1 MQAAHKLL
9 RVTGVVLGG
18 LLLSAPAAAYRLGA
32 TAIHHDAGVYIIAFD
47 VHLDADAGRV
57 RELMTDYDHLDRLSN
72 TVISSQILEVLADG
86 SRHIKLDM
94 RACVLFLCKTVRRVQ
109 KVTTLANGDITTS
122 AIPELS
128 DFTRAHEHWRIQGQQ
143 DGTRIH
149 YRAELV
155 PSFFVPPWLGP
166 YLIKQ
171 AIRRELITAAERLE
185 SLAGTKMPASAS
197 IPASI
202 P

>member
-1 MQAAHKLL
+1 MTHYANY
-9 RVTGVVLGG
+9 RVTPVFLFGG
-18 LLLSAPAAAYRLGA
+18 LLLSAPAAAYRLGE
-32 TAIHHDAGVYIIAFD
+32 TAIQHDAGVYTVAFD
-47 VHLDADAGRV
+47 VYLDAHAGRV
-57 RELMTDYDHLDRLSN
+57 RELMTDYDHLNRLSD
-72 TVISSQILEVLADG
+72 TVATSQVLEVLADG

-109 KVTTLANGDITTS
+109 KVTALANGDITTS

-128 DFTRAHEHWRIQGQQ
+128 DFTRAHEYWRIQGQGR
-143 DGTRIH
+143 GTHIA

-171 AIRRELITAAERLE
+171 AIRRELVTAAQRLE
-185 SLAGTKMPASAS
+185 SLAGTGT
-197 IPASI
+197 PASI

>member
-1 MQAAHKLL
+1 MRQVAQKLPL
-9 RVTGVVLGG
+9 VTGVVLGG
-18 LLLSAPAAAYRLGA
+18 LLVSAPATAYRLGE
-32 TAIHHDAGVYIIAFD
+32 TAIQHKAGVYTVAFD

-57 RELMTDYDHLDRLSN
+57 RELMTDYDHLDRLSSIV
-72 TVISSQILEVLADG
+72 TTSQVLEVLADG
-86 SRHIKLDM
+86 SRRIKLDM

-128 DFTRAHEHWRIQGQQ
+128 DFARAHEHWRIQEQHN
-143 DGTRIH
+143 GTRIH

-171 AIRRELITAAERLE
+171 AIRRELVTAAQRLE
-185 SLAGTKMPASAS
+185 SLAATTRPST
-197 IPASI
+197 PVVW
-202 P
+202 

>member
-1 MQAAHKLL
+1 MARYTRYRLTPVFLL
-9 RVTGVVLGG
+9 GS
-18 LLLSAPAAAYRLGA
+18 LLLSAPAMAYRLGE
-32 TAIHHDAGVYIIAFD
+32 TAIYHDAGVYTVAFD

-72 TVISSQILEVLADG
+72 IVTTSQVLEVLADG

-128 DFTRAHEHWRIQGQQ
+128 DFARAHEHWRIQKQPH
-143 DGTRIH
+143 GTRIH

-155 PSFFVPPWLGP
+155 PSFFVPPGLGP

-171 AIRRELITAAERLE
+171 AIRRELVTAAQRLE
-185 SLAGTKMPASAS
+185 SLAGTSKPAAPT
-197 IPASI
+197 IP
-202 P
+202 